1 MATPPRAVIP
11 KLADLPL
18 DLETSR
24 LQLRLLAERHIE
36 DLWPTV
42 SDPAFPVHMS
52 WATHRDREETRAF
65 VQSVKRAHAE
75 NTGVTWAIEHDG
87 RAIGCIGLDGMVWQ
101 DGALR
106 VDRAELGYWLAKAS
120 WGEGYMTEA
129 GTAVLRCAFEMIGL
143 HKVTVSAFSQNLGSQ
158 RVIEKLGFR
167 LYGKQ
172 EDDVWRDGRWHDH
185 LRYEMTARDYPDVHT
200 TMRVRRTP

>member
-1 MATPPRAVIP
+1 MASAPRAVIP

-18 DLETSR
+18 NLETSR
-24 LQLRLLAERHIE
+24 LRLRLLAERDVE

-42 SDPAFPVHMS
+42 SDPAFPLHMT
-52 WATHRDREETRAF
+52 WGPHHDREETRAF
-65 VQSVKRAHAE
+65 VQSVTRAHAE

-87 RAIGCIGLDGMVWQ
+87 RAIGCIGLDGIVWQ
-101 DGALR
+101 LRAIR
-106 VDRAELGYWLAKAS
+106 VDRAELGYWLQKSS
-120 WGEGYMTEA
+120 WGEGLMTEA
-129 GTAVLRCAFEMIGL
+129 ATAVLRCAFETIGL
-143 HKVTVSAFSQNLGSQ
+143 HKVKCGALAANLGSQ

-167 LYGKQ
+167 LVGKQ

-200 TMRVRRTP
+200 TMRVKRP